1 MQHKGSYRT
10 QHPMPLS
17 PRLSIYRLHP
27 VTLAS
32 GAHRISGLVL
42 ILSVPFYIWLLIA
55 LTGTPG
61 EFQNAIDV
69 LRTFWGKLALWMVG
83 MALIYHLLNGVRFL
97 TIDIGWT
104 DKRDLMRTGAKVML
118 GIAAVA
124 APLLGALLWL

>member
-1 MQHKGSYRT
+1 
-10 QHPMPLS
+10 MPLS

-42 ILSVPFYIWLLIA
+42 ILFIPFYIWLFIA
-55 LTGTPG
+55 LTGSPE
-61 EFQNAIDV
+61 EFQNAIDI
-69 LRTFWGKLALWMVG
+69 LRTFWGKAALWMVG

-97 TIDIGWT
+97 TIDAGWT
-104 DKRDLMRTGAKVML
+104 DRRDLMRSGAKVML
-118 GIAAVA
+118 AIAVVV

>member
-1 MQHKGSYRT
+1 MQQGSRRT
-10 QHPMPLS
+10 HSMPLS